1 MKLIESKIYNVS
13 FAFPNDKTVS
23 DIKAVKA
30 NSVQEALNIGL
41 EYAKINKYR
50 VTAVQEVLSG
60 GILESST
67 KTITIDV

>member
-1 MKLIESKIYNVS
+1 
-13 FAFPNDKTVS
+13 
-23 DIKAVKA
+23 
-30 NSVQEALNIGL
+30 VQEALNIGL